1 MILVAAAA
9 GAIWGTGAWMGTQ
22 RSARWL
28 LLGLLYV
35 AVLAVQVALP
45 PGAALKEATGGSAA
59 LWVLIGAA
67 GAVALAYRAVLVRL
81 RARARPLEVE
91 PDPAAPPPGG
101 LGEAQVERYAR
112 HIVLREIGGP
122 GQRALSQARVLVV
135 GAGGLG
141 APALLYLAGAGV
153 GTIGVIDPD
162 RVEAGNLQRQVIHR
176 DADIG
181 TPKVASAQ
189 RAIRALNPY
198 VAVCPYDRRFEP
210 GIANALVAEYDL
222 VLDGTDDWAT
232 RALVNR
238 ACAAAGVP
246 LVWGAIAQWDG
257 QVTVFDPA
265 RGAPCHAC
273 LFPREPAP
281 GTAPS
286 CAEGGVAGPLP
297 GIVGAAMAMEA
308 VKEITGAGETLRG
321 RLLLW
326 DGLHAA
332 ARTIHVARD
341 PSCAVCGSGA
351 RSRGRVAGGQGLDRR
366 RGDGRGADG

>member
-1 MILVAAAA
+1 MILVAAAG
-9 GAIWGTGAWMGTQ
+9 GAIWGIGAWMGVP
-22 RSARWL
+22 RNARWL
-28 LLGLLYV
+28 MLALLYV

-45 PGAALKEATGGSAA
+45 EGTALRQATGGSAA
-59 LWVLIGAA
+59 LWVLTGVVGAA
-67 GAVALAYRAVLVRL
+67 AFAYRGGLRRL

-91 PDPAAPPPGG
+91 PDPDAARAPGG
-101 LGEAQVERYAR
+101 LGAAEVERYAR

-122 GQRALSQARVLVV
+122 GQRDLARARVLVV

-141 APALLYLAGAGV
+141 SPALLYLAGAGV
-153 GTIGVIDPD
+153 GTIGVIDHD
-162 RVEAGNLQRQVIHR
+162 RVDVGNLQRQVIHR

-189 RAIRALNPY
+189 RAIAALNPH
-198 VAVCPYDRRFEP
+198 VAVRPYARRLGP
-210 GIANALVAEYDL
+210 QIAADLIADYDL

-232 RALVNR
+232 RMLVNR
-238 ACAAAGVP
+238 TCAAAGVP

-265 RGAPCHAC
+265 SGAPCHAC

-281 GTAPS
+281 GTAPT

-297 GIVGAAMAMEA
+297 GLIGAAMAMEA
-308 VKEITGAGETLRG
+308 VKIVTGAGEPLRG

-326 DGLHAA
+326 DALHAD
-332 ARTIHVARD
+332 ARVIEVARD
-341 PSCAVCGSGA
+341 PGCAVCGG
-351 RSRGRVAGGQGLDRR
+351 VADRT
-366 RGDGRGADG
+366 

>member
-1 MILVAAAA
+1 MILVAALA
-9 GAIWGTGAWMGTQ
+9 GAIWGIGAWMGTP
-22 RSARWL
+22 RNARWTM
-28 LLGLLYV
+28 LGLLYV

-45 PGAALKEATGGSAA
+45 AGAPLREATGGSAA
-59 LWVLIGAA
+59 LWLLIGAL
-67 GAVALAYRAVLVRL
+67 GAVALAYRGGLRRL
-81 RARARPLEVE
+81 RARARPMEVE
-91 PDPAAPPPGG
+91 PDPAAGPAGG
-101 LGEAQVERYAR
+101 LGDIAVERYAR

-122 GQRALSQARVLVV
+122 GQRALGEARVLVV

-181 TPKVASAQ
+181 TPKVMSAQ
-189 RAIRALNPY
+189 RAITALNPY
-198 VAVCPYDRRFEP
+198 VTVRPYARRLDAE
-210 GIANALVAEYDL
+210 IADDLAAEYDI

-232 RALVNR
+232 RRAVNA
-238 ACAAAGVP
+238 ACAGAGVP

-257 QVTVFDPA
+257 QLTILDPA

-297 GIVGAAMAMEA
+297 GILGAAMAMEA
-308 VKEITGAGETLRG
+308 VKLITGAGEPLRG
-321 RLLLW
+321 RLMLW
-326 DGLHAA
+326 DALHAD
-332 ARTIHVARD
+332 ARVIEVARD
-341 PSCAVCGSGA
+341 PGCVVCGGH
-351 RSRGRVAGGQGLDRR
+351 G
-366 RGDGRGADG
+366 GRG

>member
-9 GAIWGTGAWMGTQ
+9 GAVWGIGAWMGTP
-22 RSARWL
+22 RNARWL
-28 LLGLLYV
+28 MLGLLYV

-59 LWVLIGAA
+59 FWLLAGVFGVAA
-67 GAVALAYRAVLVRL
+67 FAYRGLLRRL

-91 PDPAAPPPGG
+91 PDPAAPRGG
-101 LGEAQVERYAR
+101 LGAAEVERYAR
-112 HIVLREIGGP
+112 HIVLREVGGP
-122 GQRALSQARVLVV
+122 GQRALSEARVLVV

-162 RVEAGNLQRQVIHR
+162 RVDVGNLQRQVIHR

-181 TPKVASAQ
+181 SPKVASAQ
-189 RAIRALNPY
+189 RAVAALNPH
-198 VAVCPYDRRFEP
+198 VTVRPYARPFTSAIGAE
-210 GIANALVAEYDL
+210 LVADYDL
-222 VLDGTDDWAT
+222 VLDGTDDWEAR
-232 RALVNR
+232 RAVNA

-257 QVTVFDPA
+257 QLTVFDPA

-273 LFPREPAP
+273 LFPRAPAP
-281 GTAPS
+281 GTAPT

-308 VKEITGAGETLRG
+308 VKLVTGAGEPLRG

-326 DGLHAA
+326 DALGAD
-332 ARTIHVARD
+332 ARVIDVARD
-341 PSCAVCGSGA
+341 PACAVCGTGA
-351 RSRGRVAGGQGLDRR
+351 AG
-366 RGDGRGADG
+366 